1 MVASDSSVSFPRSII
16 PPAVLRVFNTLR
28 SGFLLMEAILAIAIF
43 GLFLTAVGMVL
54 LLGQESSIVG
64 GDRVRGASFSDE
76 LLEASRA
83 IRDSSF
89 ASLTAGA
96 HGVAL
101 NGSQQWIYS
110 GTQSTRSGG
119 YILSATVTSL
129 GSDWV
134 RVSAQTK
141 WKHGYN
147 RSGSVLLTTELSD
160 WRAQRAIG
168 DWSSIAVDGSYVDG
182 GSPLFNAVA
191 IAGNYA
197 YVTSDTSSGGAGLY
211 VFDISNTASPT
222 RVADTFNLGTSGY
235 GIAAKGKTLYVV
247 TGDATQEIRAYNIT
261 TPTALAADKLI
272 ASHNLSGSSLAL
284 SLSLH
289 GQTLLVGTRADATWN
304 ELYTFN
310 VQNTGAILPLSSL
323 EVGSSVNAIA
333 LTGTSAILATG
344 DTAAEMKTVQMSTTG
359 NLMTV
364 TNGDYNVTSTEAG
377 LSVAATGTSAVLG
390 RQKGSIQE
398 FALFDMRTGGGSPPG
413 APGPWYHEGS
423 GSLVGVDAD
432 PGKCYGFLAAVSGRK
447 ALQVVNLRDTSLTE
461 LTTYT
466 STSGYP
472 RGLLYDPVRDR
483 VYLLTRSAFLIFK
496 PVSTPGSC
504 S

>member
-1 MVASDSSVSFPRSII
+1 
-16 PPAVLRVFNTLR
+16 
-28 SGFLLMEAILAIAIF
+28 MEAILGIAIF

-54 LLGQESSIVG
+54 LLGQESTIVG
-64 GDRVRGASFSDE
+64 GDRVRGTSFAAEAID
-76 LLEASRA
+76 ASRA
-83 IRDSSF
+83 IRDGSF
-89 ASLTAGA
+89 GALTAGA
-96 HGVAL
+96 HGVGL
-101 NGSQQWIYS
+101 NSSQRWIYS
-110 GTQSTRSGG
+110 GAQSTRSGG
-119 YILSATVTSL
+119 YILTATVTSL
-129 GSDWV
+129 ASDWV

-147 RSGSVLLTTELSD
+147 RSGSVLLTTEFTD
-160 WRAQRAIG
+160 WRTQKTIG

-182 GSPLFNAVA
+182 GNPLFNAVA
-191 IAGNYA
+191 VAGNFA
-197 YVTSDTSSGGAGLY
+197 YVTGDTSSGGAGLY
-211 VFDISNTASPT
+211 VFDISNTASPS
-222 RVADTFNLGTSGY
+222 RVAATFNLGTSGY

-247 TGDATQEIRAYNIT
+247 TGDALQEIRAYDIT
-261 TPTALAADKLI
+261 SPATLAAGNLI
-272 ASHNLSGSSLAL
+272 VSHNLSGSSLAL

-289 GQTLLVGTRADATWN
+289 GRTLLVGARADATWN

-323 EVGSSVNAIA
+323 EVGSSVNSIA

-344 DTAAEMKTVQMSTTG
+344 DTAAEMKVAAMSAKGMLTAVTG
-359 NLMTV
+359 
-364 TNGDYNVTSTEAG
+364 GDYNIVSTEPG
-377 LSVAATGTSAVLG
+377 LSVAATGTSALLG
-390 RQKGSIQE
+390 RRKGAIQE
-398 FALFDMRTGGGSPPG
+398 FAFFDVRTGGGSPPP

-423 GSLVGVDAD
+423 GSLVGVGND

-466 STSGYP
+466 SVSGYP

-496 PVSTPGSC
+496 PTSSPGPC